1 MIKWIHEQTKVIF
14 PCNKQNYKLHLYF
27 RFLLPVSSSD
37 WLYPGQPAVREAR
50 GQERECDSLL
60 FPQFHYSPRL
70 ECRGRGEESRARKFL
85 LNWWWCRLQ
94 LAPFRLGHC
103 LHLALSLLD
112 DVWVIL
118 QTLAPP
124 PPLLH
129 ISNPSLLQLAICFLF
144 HTLRVQ
150 LVYFLPPF
158 IEISSRAG
166 TKTTPSWLSVTLSI
180 QIWSMGNVTTLVTET
195 LKGIDLSAIAIDH
208 FLLSPHFFRLF
219 KYNSDT
225 SLLCPPDCRNAY

>member
-1 MIKWIHEQTKVIF
+1 MIKWRHKQTKIIF

-27 RFLLPVSSSD
+27 RLLLPVSSSD
-37 WLYPGQPAVREAR
+37 WLHPGQSAVREAR
-50 GQERECDSLL
+50 SQERECDSLL
-60 FPQFHYSPRL
+60 FLFIALLLPQFYYSPRL

-85 LNWWWCRLQ
+85 LNWWWCRLL
-94 LAPFRLGHC
+94 LAPFRLGRC

-118 QTLAPP
+118 QTLSPP

-150 LVYFLPPF
+150 LVYFWPPF
-158 IEISSRAG
+158 TEISSRAG
-166 TKTTPSWLSVTLSI
+166 TKTTPSWLSVTLPI
-180 QIWSMGNVTTLVTET
+180 QIWSMGNVTSLVVIDSKGHWLLNYSHWPHP
-195 LKGIDLSAIAIDH
+195 LKPS
-208 FLLSPHFFRLF
+208 FFKTF
-219 KYNSDT
+219 QI
-225 SLLCPPDCRNAY
+225 